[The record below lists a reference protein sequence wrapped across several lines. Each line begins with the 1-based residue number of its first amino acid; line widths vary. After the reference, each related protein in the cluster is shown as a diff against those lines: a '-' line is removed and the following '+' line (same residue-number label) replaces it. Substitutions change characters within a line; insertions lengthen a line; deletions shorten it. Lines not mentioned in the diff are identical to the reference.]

1 MNDDGPLKS
10 KYGKLE
16 QNRNPF
22 LTRARRAAELTLPYL
37 VPKDGATGSSEY
49 PTPYQSL
56 GARGVSNLAAK
67 LLLAILPAGNVFF
80 KLDIDKFTRA
90 EMAGDDVAEGKFTKA
105 LSDVEKAVMLY
116 IEASPIRVSVYEAL
130 KHLIV
135 GGNAL
140 IHLPDNKEKTADM
153 RVYPLA
159 KYVVKRSP
167 VGQILEIITKES
179 VSAAALSPD
188 IVKVC
193 GIKGE
198 DDKKSHDL
206 YTQIIWSASKNKW
219 FVRQELNGVTV
230 PDSHGHY
237 PKDKL
242 PWFALRLHKIDG
254 EDYGRGL
261 VEEYLGDLVS
271 LESLMKS
278 IVKGSAAA
286 AKVVFFNRPNGVT
299 KSRDVTA
306 AESGDFITGDSNDI
320 STLQLDKFN
329 DFRVA
334 LETIGRLEDRLTTA
348 FMLRESVQRDAER
361 VTAEEIKFMAAE
373 LDDAL
378 GGVYSILSQELQLP
392 LVTRV
397 MLDME
402 RKNILPNM
410 PKDIVTPVITTGLDA
425 LGRTQELVKLDALVN
440 NLFQL
445 DPQLANKY
453 VDISE
458 YIRRR
463 GVALSVDTDGLIRS
477 AEDVAAS
484 DAQAKQEAMAQE
496 AMSKGVGPAVKAMGD
511 NINQQQ

>member
-10 KYGKLE
+10 RYGKLE

-37 VPKDGATGSSEY
+37 IPREGATGSTEY

-56 GARGVSNLAAK
+56 GSRGVSNLAAK
-67 LLLAILPAGNVFF
+67 LLLAILPAGNTFF

-90 EMAGDDVAEGKFTKA
+90 EMAGDEVAEGQFTKA
-105 LSDVEKAVMLY
+105 LSDVEKSIMLY
-116 IEASPIRVSVYEAL
+116 IESSPIRVSVYEAL
-130 KHLIV
+130 KLLLV
-135 GGNAL
+135 SGNSL
-140 IHLPDNKEKTADM
+140 LYIPVNKEKTAEM
-153 RVYPLA
+153 RVFSLD
-159 KYVVKRSP
+159 KYVVKRAPS
-167 VGQILEIITKES
+167 GQVLEILTKEA

-193 GIKGE
+193 GLKGE
-198 DDKKSHDL
+198 EAKKIHDL

-230 PDSHGHY
+230 PESHGHY

-242 PWFALRLHKIDG
+242 PWMPLRLHKVDG
-254 EDYGRGL
+254 EDYGRSL

-286 AKVVFFNRPNGVT
+286 AKVVFFNRPNSVT
-299 KSRDVTA
+299 KSRDVTK
-306 AESGDFITGDSNDI
+306 AESGDFVTGDSNDI
-320 STLQLDKFN
+320 TTLQLDKFN

-334 LETIGRLEDRLTTA
+334 LETIGRLEERLTMA

-361 VTAEEIKFMAAE
+361 VTAEEIKYMAAE

-392 LVTRV
+392 MVTRI
-397 MLDME
+397 MIDME

-410 PKDIVTPVITTGLDA
+410 PKDTITPVITTGLDA
-425 LGRTQELVKLDALVN
+425 LGRTQELVKLDSLVRD
-440 NLFQL
+440 LFQL
-445 DPQLANKY
+445 DPQLANQY

-463 GVALSVDTDGLIRS
+463 GVALSVDTDKLIRT
-477 AEDVAAS
+477 ADEVAAMGEK
-484 DAQAKQEAMAQE
+484 AKQEAMAQE

-511 NINQQQ
+511 NINKQ